1 MKRLPSTLIA
11 ALWAAIAVATTI
23 GSTATADESA
33 NPKDATAATRA
44 ANAAVAESLP
54 LDSTREFEDA
64 RRGLIAELPDGV
76 IRDDGGGI
84 IWDLN
89 QYAFLTGEAPQTVNP
104 SLWRQARLNMNAGLY
119 KVTDRIF
126 QVRGFD
132 LANISFIEGDT
143 GWIVIDPLTAAESAR
158 AALDLLFEHRGK
170 KPVVAVIYTHSHG
183 DHFLGVRGVISPE
196 DVTSDRVKVIAPEGF
211 LEQAVSENVIA
222 GNAMSRRVM
231 YQFGQ
236 YLERGPKGQV
246 DAGLGKGLAPGSV
259 SLIAPTEVISETGA
273 ELTIDGVRIVFQNTP
288 DSEAPAEMNFYFP
301 QFKALCTAETATSTL
316 HNLYAIRGAQVRDA
330 LKWSK
335 YLNEAIDLFGGEAEV
350 QFASHHWP
358 HWGNENIVRHL
369 ENQRD
374 LYRYLHDQT
383 MHLANQGHTTL
394 EIAEMI
400 ELSERLATQFENRGY
415 YGTVNHNV
423 KAVYNKY
430 LGYYDGNPANLH
442 PLPPVEAARKYVEY
456 MGGAD
461 AVIERAREAFASGEY
476 RWVAQVLN
484 HVVFADPD
492 NMEARY
498 LEADAL
504 EQMGYQAESAV
515 WRNAYLVGAYELRH
529 GVPRQGGPRLASPDV
544 AAGMTVGMLFDAMAV
559 RVNGPRAADVKVTL
573 NWSFTDIGERYA
585 MSLGNGVLNY
595 SPGRHAPDA
604 DASIELTKTAYLK
617 LVLGAATAPDL
628 IAAGAVKIDGDPFA
642 LAKLIGAIDEY
653 EFFWNIVTP

>member
-1 MKRLPSTLIA
+1 
-11 ALWAAIAVATTI
+11 
-23 GSTATADESA
+23 
-33 NPKDATAATRA
+33 
-44 ANAAVAESLP
+44 
-54 LDSTREFEDA
+54 
-64 RRGLIAELPDGV
+64 
-76 IRDDGGGI
+76 
-84 IWDLN
+84 
-89 QYAFLTGEAPQTVNP
+89 
-104 SLWRQARLNMNAGLY
+104 
-119 KVTDRIF
+119 
-126 QVRGFD
+126 
-132 LANISFIEGDT
+132 
-143 GWIVIDPLTAAESAR
+143 PLTAAESAR
-158 AALDLLFEHRGK
+158 AALDLLFEHRGE

-183 DHFLGVRGVISPE
+183 DHFLGARGVISPE
-196 DVTSDRVKVIAPEGF
+196 DVSSGRVSVIAPEGF

-222 GNAMSRRVM
+222 GNAMNRRVM
-231 YQFGQ
+231 YQFGVS
-236 YLERGPKGQV
+236 LGKGPRGQV
-246 DAGLGKGLAPGSV
+246 DAGLGKGLAAGNV

-301 QFKALCTAETATSTL
+301 QLKALCTAETATSTL

-358 HWGNENIVRHL
+358 HWENENIVRYL
-369 ENQRD
+369 ANQRD

-383 MHLANQGHTTL
+383 MRLANQGYTML

-400 ELSERLATQFENRGY
+400 ELPESIATPFGNRGY

-423 KAVYNKY
+423 KAIYNKY
-430 LGYYDGNPANLH
+430 LGYFDGNPANLD
-442 PLPPVEAARKYVEY
+442 PLPPVEAGSKYVEY

-461 AVIERAREAFASGEY
+461 AVIERARESFASGDY

-504 EQMGYQAESAV
+504 EQMGFQAESAV

-529 GVPRQGGPRLASPDV
+529 GVSRETGPRPPNADV
-544 AAGMTVGMLFDAMAV
+544 LGGMTVAMLFDAIAV
-559 RVNGPRAADVKVTL
+559 RVNGPKAADLDVTL
-573 NWSFTDIGERYA
+573 NWSFTDIDERYA
-585 MSLGNGVLNY
+585 MSLANGVLNY
-595 SPGRHAPDA
+595 SPGRHASDA
-604 DASIELTKTAYLK
+604 DSTIELTKTAYVH
-617 LVLGAATAPDL
+617 LVLGTAKIPEL
-628 IAAGAVKIDGDPFA
+628 IGSGAVKIDGDPMAF
-642 LAKLIGAIDEY
+642 AKLFGALDTY